1 MDSSDPKKPLDE
13 LQSTGLWGYITQR
26 EYGRLEQEVEEV
38 RHDFRN
44 LRTIVNDAS
53 DLTYKLQSELH
64 QFRVRVY
71 TVVVVVGVTVSALGW
86 IFENLIR
93 K

>member
-1 MDSSDPKKPLDE
+1 MDSKKPSDDPE
-13 LQSTGLWGYITQR
+13 STGLWGYITQR

-44 LRTIVNDAS
+44 LRTIVNDSS

-71 TVVVVVGVTVSALGW
+71 TVVVVVGVTVSVLAWL
-86 IFENLIR
+86 FENVALR
-93 K
+93 